1 MPICPSPVD
10 VELVPVSTQ
19 MTLSNY
25 AWTYTEYQVAI
36 TPEAGLAL
44 DVVTDDEKRQATGG
58 VAVAR
63 RAAVLSKVDRNIMLG
78 ELMV

>member
-1 MPICPSPVD
+1 M
-10 VELVPVSTQ
+10 
-19 MTLSNY
+19 
-25 AWTYTEYQVAI
+25 AI

-63 RAAVLSKVDRNIMLG
+63 RAAVLSKDDRNIMLG